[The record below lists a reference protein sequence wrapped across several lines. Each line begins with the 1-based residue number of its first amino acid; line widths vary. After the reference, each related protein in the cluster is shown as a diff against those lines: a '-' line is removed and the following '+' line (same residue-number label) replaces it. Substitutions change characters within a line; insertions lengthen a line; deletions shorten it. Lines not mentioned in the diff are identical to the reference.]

1 MIYWRG
7 KMMHLNLSSIGF
19 GRIFLSKFKYRDRT
33 AIVAEILDTIYR
45 DPKGKTKTGIM
56 RAANLN
62 FAQANQYL
70 DNLLLCDIVKASDP
84 LRSQEAARYRLTEKG
99 CRFLKDFDLWY
110 VVMETFRRKIV

>member
-1 MIYWRG
+1 MYP
-7 KMMHLNLSSIGF
+7 NLLSIGF
-19 GRIFLSKFKYRDRT
+19 GRIALSKFKYRDRT

-70 DNLLLCDIVKASDP
+70 DHLILCDIVKATDP
-84 LRSQEAARYRLTEKG
+84 LRSQEVARYRLTQKG
-99 CRFLKDFDLWY
+99 ASFLKGFELWHF
-110 VVMETFRRKIV
+110 VLDTFRQKIV